1 MSNVMKAIIIGIGS
15 ISIFELGGIV
25 GEAYALGVMKKYKVD
40 ADSVVKSMSD
50 YNGKGKRKRRAAFIS
65 DFAKFVAKE
74 KGEKQ

>member
-25 GEAYALGVMKKYKVD
+25 GEAYAIGVMKKYKVD

-50 YNGKGKRKRRAAFIS
+50 YNGKKKRRAAFVS